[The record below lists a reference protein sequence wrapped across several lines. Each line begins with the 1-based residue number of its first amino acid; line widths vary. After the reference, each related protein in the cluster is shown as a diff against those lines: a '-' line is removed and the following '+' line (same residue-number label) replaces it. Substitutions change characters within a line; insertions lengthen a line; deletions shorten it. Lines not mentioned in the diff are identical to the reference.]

1 MSDEQD
7 RLNLKTVIKVRDSG
21 LAEVLKLRLEDEGI
35 RCVIEGGNQAGL
47 AGVLQMRLLVKST
60 DLERAK
66 TLIEQYTNAD
76 NVEE

>member
-1 MSDEQD
+1 MSDEQE

-21 LAEVLKLRLEDEGI
+21 LAEVLRIRLENEGI
-35 RCVIEGGNQAGL
+35 PCVIEGGNQAGL

-66 TLIEQYTNAD
+66 ELIEQHADAD
-76 NVEE
+76 NFEE